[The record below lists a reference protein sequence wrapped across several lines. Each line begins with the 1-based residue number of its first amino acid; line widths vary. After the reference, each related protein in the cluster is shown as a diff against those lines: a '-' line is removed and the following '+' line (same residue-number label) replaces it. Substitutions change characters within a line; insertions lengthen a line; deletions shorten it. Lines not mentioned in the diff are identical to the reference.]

1 MTLTEDDIAS
11 LSTEEAFLAAKE
23 AGAAGRTTPATSR
36 NIRENHASGSALQ
49 VNTAIGED
57 VWKDMGSVTIEGN
70 QAGGTA
76 SQWNYPISA
85 DTFLAALEMRQGRST
100 PSHRP

>member
-11 LSTEEAFLAAKE
+11 LSTEKAFLASKE
-23 AGAAGRTTPATSR
+23 AGATGGTTPETSR
-36 NIRENHASGSALQ
+36 IIRENQASGPALQ

-57 VWKDMGSVTIEGN
+57 VWKDVGSVTIERN
-70 QAGGTA
+70 QTGGTA

-85 DTFLAALEMRQGRST
+85 DTFLATLEMR
-100 PSHRP
+100 